1 MGKVMPVST
10 LAARNLVV
18 MFATCFFLAGCWDH
32 NNGAI
37 PPPPGGFDATVGAS
51 NEQYAPTLGVLVFPW
66 TVTGPAGTPV
76 DIVPTYSLGA
86 GADSGGSAFLPA
98 TAAPTGGG
106 FSVLPP
112 ATPLSFVIPSSGT
125 ISGSYNWFAGADL
138 GFIGTICQF
147 HLTPINTATSQQGGT
162 GSSPNINYTSGLPS
176 SGATGGVNQAP
187 PPSGVG
193 TGRVNH
199 TTEALAASNGS
210 HQFLVT
216 GGSGGSGGAY
226 TNAER
231 YAFNPSTYALTL
243 GSANGIG
250 GARTL
255 HASSFFMDASTGATR
270 VLITGGVTGENNVGS
285 NAASYTLANR
295 LNGMAMAASTG
306 IVYTPSP
313 ESANGTSA
321 MSEARC
327 AHTATWVPGNKVL
340 IIGGATITQTVP
352 SLILQAAQSIEEF
365 EPATSTFST
374 PTSNTIARA
383 LHTTVLLANGQL
395 LIVGGVDPATGAG
408 TNAPLL
414 YNPNTQTITSLS
426 AANGAAAANDR
437 FGHTATRLVNGWV
450 LIAGGRSTETSTIGE
465 LLNSAFIYKPELGT
479 FESVGTL
486 AAGGTPSMP
495 GPRALHAATLLGNMT
510 VMLSGGLWT
519 NGTAESFTKDTS
531 LFLMPTLF
539 SPSAGTGFTET
550 AASSH
555 LNTARGLHSATSVP
569 GGNVFVVG
577 GRNQTS
583 AGQPY
588 LDDAEVFAFSNQV
601 PVIASVNTSSNPV
614 AGNININFNVSD
626 VDGDGGYVIVR
637 FRDTSGNIWKQ
648 ATISSQSPLSPGQT
662 GHTGEVAPGATTM
675 VWNFAADGVVSGT
688 NVEVQILPF
697 GATLGSAASVTFTL

>member
-1 MGKVMPVST
+1 
-10 LAARNLVV
+10 
-18 MFATCFFLAGCWDH
+18 
-32 NNGAI
+32 
-37 PPPPGGFDATVGAS
+37 
-51 NEQYAPTLGVLVFPW
+51 
-66 TVTGPAGTPV
+66 V
-76 DIVPTYSLGA
+76 DLIPTYTLGA
-86 GADSGGSAFLPA
+86 GADSGGIVGLPA

-112 ATPLSFVIPSSGT
+112 AAPLSFVIPSTGT
-125 ISGSYNWFAGADL
+125 ISGVFNWFAGADL

-147 HLTPINTATSQQGGT
+147 HLTPINTTTGQQGGI
-162 GSSPNINYTSGLPS
+162 GNSPNINYTSGLPS
-176 SGATGGVNQAP
+176 SGAAGGVNQAP

-199 TTEALAASNGS
+199 ATEPLAASNGS
-210 HQFLVT
+210 RQFLVT
-216 GGSGGSGGAY
+216 GGSGSNGGAY

-270 VLITGGVTGENNVGS
+270 VLITGGVTGENNVGTD
-285 NAASYTLANR
+285 AASYTLANR
-295 LNGMAMAASTG
+295 LNGMAMAAATG

-327 AHTATWVPGNKVL
+327 AHTATWVPGNKVIL
-340 IIGGATITQTVP
+340 IGGATITQTVP

-365 EPATSTFST
+365 EPATSTFSIPT
-374 PTSNTIARA
+374 PSNSIARA

-408 TNAPLL
+408 TSAPLL
-414 YNPNTQTITSLS
+414 YNPSSQTITSLS
-426 AANGAAAANDR
+426 AASGAAAANNR

-450 LIAGGRSTETSTIGE
+450 LIVGGRSTAGPTTGE
-465 LLNSAFIYKPELGT
+465 LLDSAFIYKPELGT
-479 FESVGTL
+479 FEAVSTPDGGGGGGGVGSSI
-486 AAGGTPSMP
+486 A

-519 NGTAESFTKDTS
+519 NGTTESFTRDTS

-539 SPSAGTGFTET
+539 SPSAGTGFTAT

-555 LNTARGLHSATSVP
+555 LNTARGLHAVTAVA
-569 GGNVFVVG
+569 GGNVFIVG
-577 GRNQTS
+577 GRNQTG

-588 LDDAEVFAFSNQV
+588 LDDVEVFAFSNQV
-601 PVIASVNTSSNPV
+601 PVIASVNTSANPA
-614 AGNININFNVSD
+614 AGHININFNVSD

-637 FRDTSGNIWKQ
+637 FRDTSGNLWKQ

-675 VWNFAADGVVSGT
+675 VWNFAADGVASGT
-688 NVEVQILPF
+688 SVEVQILPF